1 MTKKLKFEELIE
13 LVEIYKRGELDSFKE
28 YWKKYE
34 KELNRF
40 YELRNYLLDTYYPEL
55 KDEYTSPYKEK
66 AKTIDKTKV
75 NAIEFK
81 KQVFGYTFPSREKMV
96 NDPKYLEFIELS
108 NIYSCPLPNSS
119 TKMLFKRYQYWFK
132 DDEESGKFYI
142 EKLLA
147 CIKKVQIVTL
157 VEEAN
162 KIGAIEVEKIIND
175 MEKLEIKKIN
185 DLKLSKEIKMKFI
198 KRYQLDR
205 IKLRMGYVFY
215 KIRKENNLSIKDV
228 AKLLNSNKETIEAL
242 EFGKTFSV
250 SLFEKYCLK
259 FNKKEEE
266 LLNIS
271 SLKDYYY
278 QIKDSE
284 KKHHEMMIQLQEFRN
299 NEKYRNSNI
308 VFADGTTIILGKN
321 KSAEIQADGKV
332 VVTESKKFSSED
344 ELDQYMAKD
353 SLKKEKN
360 GSYLGERIR
369 SLRIK
374 NNLSQ
379 EQLADKLCVSSRIIY
394 DYENGLKRPGLD
406 TIIELAK
413 LFNVLVDDLLVE

>member
-1 MTKKLKFEELIE
+1 MTEKLKFGELIE

-28 YWKKYE
+28 YWKRYE
-34 KELNRF
+34 KELYRF
-40 YELRNYLLDTYYPEL
+40 HELRNYLLNTYYPEL

-66 AKTIDKTKV
+66 AKTIDRTKV

-81 KQVFGYTFPSREKMV
+81 KQVFGYAFPSREKMV

-108 NIYSCPLPNSS
+108 NIYSCPLSNSF
-119 TKMLFKRYQYWFK
+119 TKTFYKRYQYWFK
-132 DDEESGKFYI
+132 DDKESGKFYI

-147 CIKKVQIVTL
+147 NIKKVQIVTL
-157 VEEAN
+157 AEEAN

-175 MEKLEIKKIN
+175 MEKQEIKKIN
-185 DLKLSKEIKMKFI
+185 NLKWSKEAKEKLI

-228 AKLLNSNKETIEAL
+228 AKLLDSNKETIEAL
-242 EFGKTFSV
+242 ESGKNFSV

-278 QIKDSE
+278 QIKESE
-284 KKHHEMMIQLQEFRN
+284 KKHHEMMNQLQEFRN
-299 NEKYRNSNI
+299 NEKFKNSN
-308 VFADGTTIILGKN
+308 VLFADGSIVILGKN
-321 KSAEIQADGKV
+321 KSAEIKPDGKV
-332 VVTESKKFSSED
+332 VIAESRTLSEE
-344 ELDQYMAKD
+344 ELDEKMLKTSLTKKKD
-353 SLKKEKN
+353 SK
-360 GSYLGERIR
+360 YLGERIR
-369 SLRIK
+369 NLRIK

-379 EQLADKLCVSSRIIY
+379 DQLAEKLNVSVRIIY
-394 DYENGLKRPGLD
+394 DYESGLKRPGLD
-406 TIIELAK
+406 TLIQLAK
-413 LFNVLVDDLLVE
+413 LFNILVDDLLME